1 MTGSLTPER
10 HRVISVRHWLLCVC
24 KYRTGC
30 SPVQIKNN
38 IHSMIEYP
46 LHEVSDR
53 IDVVLPTI
61 LRLNPVDTEPALFI
75 QGNPH
80 SIGIPIL
87 NVLNH
92 IVVIRS
98 IEYTIAIHTLELGA

>member
-1 MTGSLTPER
+1 
-10 HRVISVRHWLLCVC
+10 
-24 KYRTGC
+24 
-30 SPVQIKNN
+30 
-38 IHSMIEYP
+38 MIEYP

-80 SIGIPIL
+80 CIGIPIL
-87 NVLNH
+87 YVLNH
-92 IVVIRS
+92 TVIVWS
-98 IEYTIAIHTLELGA
+98 IEYTIAINTLEFSA